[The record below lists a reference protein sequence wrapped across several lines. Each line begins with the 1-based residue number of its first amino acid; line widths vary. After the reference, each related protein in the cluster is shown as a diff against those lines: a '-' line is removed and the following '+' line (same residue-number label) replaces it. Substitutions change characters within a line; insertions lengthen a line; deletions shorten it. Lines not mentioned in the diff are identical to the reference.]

1 VNDFNFA
8 TWGIRQPIPPL
19 VGFLLLCVFGV
30 FGFRQLGIQDL
41 PDMEF
46 PAVTVTAVLQGA
58 SPSQLETE
66 VTRKIENAVASV
78 GDIEHIMSTVTDGVS
93 NTTVQFILEKDIF
106 EALNDVRAAVSN
118 IRSDLPP
125 DLEEPVVNKI
135 NTAGAPILTF
145 SVASERMD
153 EEGLSWFVD
162 NTVARSLLA
171 IPGVGRVTRLGG
183 VDREVRVELDPAK
196 LAALDLAVTDVSR
209 QLKRVQLQASGG
221 RAEIGD
227 ARQSLRTLATV
238 ARASELAA
246 VDIALSGG
254 RHVRLDQIATIYD
267 TTAERTQLA
276 LLDGRPVV
284 CFQVSRAR
292 GSSALAVADDVEKAV
307 LELGALHRNVKFDVV
322 HESVRIIRDEYQAS
336 INMLIEGALLAILVV
351 WIFLR
356 DWRAT
361 IVSASAL
368 PLSIIPTFAA
378 MHWMG
383 FTLNTVTLLAMSLV
397 IGLLV
402 DDAIVEIENIVRH
415 LRSGKSPM
423 RASMDAATEIGL
435 AVVATSMT
443 LVAVFLP
450 TAFMGGI
457 PGLVFKQFGWTAVF
471 AVLTSLAVARLL
483 TPMLASRLLKR
494 HDEKKDSGRL
504 LEWYLRIAD
513 AALRHRFTTLVAAT
527 AFFVGSLLMIPLLP
541 QDFVPTSDRAQTQL
555 SIELSPGTTLAE
567 TRRTVEHVLAIL
579 DDVPEVATVF
589 AAIGTSGGFS
599 MGPSMG
605 RPGGTGDV
613 RKANLSI
620 RLTPRNERERSQTLV
635 ENDIRGRLKSV
646 PGARFTLGFGG
657 TGEKIQLAIAGDDEM
672 VLHEAARAVETEL
685 RALPGLGNVTSS
697 SSLLRPEIMIE
708 PDYARAAELGVTAS
722 AIGETV
728 QVATAGDYDAALPKL
743 NLPERQVDIRV
754 QLPLETRRDLEALR
768 ELRVPGNHGLVPL
781 SSVATVR
788 VGSGPAQIDRMDR
801 SRNIRI
807 DAELGGWPL
816 GEATKAV
823 DALPAVRNLPQS
835 VRMLDTGDAERM
847 KELFGSF
854 GLAMFTGVMC
864 VYFVLVL
871 LFKDFMQPI
880 TILAALPLSLGGAF
894 MALLLG
900 GKSMSMPAMIG
911 LLLLMGL
918 TTKNSILLVE
928 YASVSIKSRGMDMHE
943 ALMDACRK
951 RARPIVMTTLAM
963 AAGMMPVALGL
974 DADMSF
980 RSPMAVAVI
989 GGLITSTVLSLV
1001 VIPVVFTYVAHAET
1015 WLKRMLRLESR
1026 VHAPPSPES
1035 HTVVR

>member
-1 VNDFNFA
+1 VSF
-8 TWGIRQPIPPL
+8 
-19 VGFLLLCVFGV
+19 
-30 FGFRQLGIQDL
+30 DL
-41 PDMEF
+41 
-46 PAVTVTAVLQGA
+46 
-58 SPSQLETE
+58 
-66 VTRKIENAVASV
+66 
-78 GDIEHIMSTVTDGVS
+78 
-93 NTTVQFILEKDIF
+93 
-106 EALNDVRAAVSN
+106 
-118 IRSDLPP
+118 
-125 DLEEPVVNKI
+125 
-135 NTAGAPILTF
+135 
-145 SVASERMD
+145 
-153 EEGLSWFVD
+153 
-162 NTVARSLLA
+162 
-171 IPGVGRVTRLGG
+171 
-183 VDREVRVELDPAK
+183 
-196 LAALDLAVTDVSR
+196 
-209 QLKRVQLQASGG
+209 
-221 RAEIGD
+221 
-227 ARQSLRTLATV
+227 
-238 ARASELAA
+238 
-246 VDIALSGG
+246 
-254 RHVRLDQIATIYD
+254 
-267 TTAERTQLA
+267 
-276 LLDGRPVV
+276 
-284 CFQVSRAR
+284 
-292 GSSALAVADDVEKAV
+292 
-307 LELGALHRNVKFDVV
+307 V
-322 HESVRIIRDEYQAS
+322 HESVRMIRDEYDAS

-415 LRSGKSPM
+415 LRSGKSPVQ
-423 RASMDAATEIGL
+423 AAMDAATEIGL
-435 AVVATSMT
+435 AVIATSMT

-483 TPMLASRLLKR
+483 TPMLASRFLKA
-494 HDEKKDSGRL
+494 HAPAQESGRI
-504 LEWYLRIAD
+504 LEWYLKMAD
-513 AALRHRFTTLVAAT
+513 LALRHRAATFFAAT
-527 AFFVGSLLMIPLLP
+527 AFFVGSLLLIPLLP
-541 QDFVPTSDRAQTQL
+541 QDFVPSSDRAQTQL
-555 SIELSPGTTLAE
+555 SIELAPGSTLEE
-567 TRRTVEHVLAIL
+567 TRGTVEQVLALL
-579 DDVPEVATVF
+579 DALPEVDSVF
-589 AAIGTSGGFS
+589 ASIGTSGGFS

-605 RPGGTGDV
+605 RPGGSGDV

-620 RLTPRNERERSQTLV
+620 RLVPRNDRERSQTEV
-635 ENDIRGRLKSV
+635 ENDIRERLKSIA
-646 PGARFTLGFGG
+646 GARFTLGFGG
-657 TGEKIQLAIAGDDEM
+657 TGEKIQLALAGDDEF
-672 VLHEAARAVETEL
+672 VLQEAARAVEHDL

-801 SRNIRI
+801 SRNVRI

-823 DALPAVRNLPQS
+823 DALPSVKDLPPGI
-835 VRMLDTGDAERM
+835 RMLDTGDAERM

-854 GLAMFTGVMC
+854 GLAMATGVLC

-894 MALLLG
+894 MALLIG

-928 YASVSIKSRGMDMHE
+928 YATVSIRDRGVAMHE
-943 ALMDACRK
+943 ALLDACRK

-963 AAGMMPVALGL
+963 AAGMLPVALGL

-989 GGLITSTVLSLV
+989 GGLITSTILSLV
-1001 VIPVVFTYVAHAET
+1001 VIPVVYTYIAGVDR
-1015 WLKRMLRLESR
+1015 WLRRVFRL
-1026 VHAPPSPES
+1026 HPPGHGPADAAASEAL
-1035 HTVVR
+1035 VR